1 VVVGRAVTGAADP
14 VAAMVRLRREMAG
27 VEGT

>member
-1 VVVGRAVTGAADP
+1 VGRAGTGAADP